1 MLQAQLPPVKSFAH
15 FSPSPLSLRIS
26 VTTGAM
32 KRAPRK
38 VAVVARTTRNVTIQ
52 WVEDECA
59 KAYVIGVY
67 SLDSG
72 EFLRVTY
79 ALVMHACTPFAFGRF
94 RKASLCS
101 VALLVIKFFHK
112 SRFAFFLVITRR

>member
-1 MLQAQLPPVKSFAH
+1 
-15 FSPSPLSLRIS
+15 
-26 VTTGAM
+26 M

-72 EFLRVTY
+72 ELRAWY
-79 ALVMHACTPFAFGRF
+79 FAFG
-94 RKASLCS
+94 
-101 VALLVIKFFHK
+101 KF
-112 SRFAFFLVITRR
+112 

>member
-1 MLQAQLPPVKSFAH
+1 MLRAQLLQLGH
-15 FSPSPLSLRIS
+15 LLICLSPLWLRIS

-72 EFLRVTY
+72 E
-79 ALVMHACTPFAFGRF
+79 
-94 RKASLCS
+94 
-101 VALLVIKFFHK
+101 
-112 SRFAFFLVITRR
+112 